1 MKQEHSRQLSNAIE
15 AVKSIAVKN
24 FYFVACG
31 GSMALL
37 YPAQY
42 FFDREIEIPSAIY
55 TSNEFI
61 LRSPKALGEG
71 SVVILCSHSGNT
83 PETVRAAEFAREKGA
98 VTIAFS
104 NLVDSPLWK
113 AAEFPIHYEHGPE
126 SEASEANS
134 AMLYRLAFGILNV
147 VSPNEKYER
156 LVSSVDK
163 VNDIFE
169 VNRAKYADVANEY
182 GKKHKRDKII
192 YTLGS
197 GPYYGSVYSFTSCL
211 LMEMLWINSNAIHS
225 GEYFHGPFEI
235 TDYDVPFLIVK
246 GIGDTRVMDERAD
259 AFASKFSEKVEVID
273 AENFEMEVLDEDL
286 REYFAPI
293 IAVVVLRQYAD
304 ALAEHT
310 GHPLSVRRYMWKMEY

>member
-1 MKQEHSRQLSNAIE
+1 MKQEHVQQLNDAMKAVESIE
-15 AVKSIAVKN
+15 VKN

-42 FFDREIEIPSAIY
+42 FFDREIEIPSSIY

-61 LRSPKALGEG
+61 LRSPKALGKG

-113 AAEFPIHYEHGPE
+113 AAEHTIHYEHGPE
-126 SEASEANS
+126 TKASEQNS

-147 VSPNEKYER
+147 VSSNEKYER
-156 LVSSVDK
+156 VVSAVD
-163 VNDIFE
+163 NLNELFE
-169 VNRAKYADVANEY
+169 VNKAKTSEKANEY
-182 GKKHKRDKII
+182 GKNYKRDKII
-192 YTLGS
+192 YTLAS
-197 GPYYGSVYSFTSCL
+197 GPYYGSAYSFTSCL

-225 GEYFHGPFEI
+225 GEFFHGPFEI
-235 TDYDVPFLIVK
+235 TDFDVPFLIVK

-259 AFASKFSEKVEVID
+259 AFASKFSKKVEVVD
-273 AENFEMEVLDEDL
+273 AATFDMEALDEDL

-293 IAVVVLRQYAD
+293 IAVAVLRQYAD
-304 ALAEHT
+304 GLAEHT